1 LNRSLAGYDYQLKSR
16 LLKIQLSL
24 AIASVVGGKFSTHHT
39 HRIFHDFTDL
49 LRPGDL
55 LVMNNTRVIP
65 ARLYGYKPSGALVEV
80 LLLEE
85 QQNNKWLA
93 LVKPGRR
100 CSQGRGFFLT
110 DARTQRKKRV

>member
-1 LNRSLAGYDYQLKSR
+1 
-16 LLKIQLSL
+16 
-24 AIASVVGGKFSTHHT
+24 
-39 HRIFHDFTDL
+39 
-49 LRPGDL
+49 
-55 LVMNNTRVIP
+55 MNNTRVIP

-100 CSQGRGFFLT
+100 LQPGARIFF
-110 DARTQRKKRV
+110 